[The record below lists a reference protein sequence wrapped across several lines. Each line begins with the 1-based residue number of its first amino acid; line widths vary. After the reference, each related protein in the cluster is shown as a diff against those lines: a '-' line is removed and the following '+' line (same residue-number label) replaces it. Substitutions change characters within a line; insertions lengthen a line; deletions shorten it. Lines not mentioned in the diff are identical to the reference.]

1 MNILVT
7 GATGFFGSRLS
18 RELLRKGHQ
27 VFGLSQRGKT
37 ENTTSIANENK
48 FHLIIS
54 DIRDAAL
61 MQRIIK
67 ENRIKSI
74 FHLAAQLPEKNDN
87 PTDFDYF
94 DTNARGTLN
103 LLDAAAREKVSNF
116 IYGSTISVYSGPPV
130 RLPVD
135 ENHPT
140 QPTSIYAVS
149 KLTGE
154 LLCNAYAG
162 RLKTAVLRYSGAY
175 GSGERESDAVWRF
188 MRQAR
193 KNQPLTVYGDGKQTS
208 DYVFIEDVIRG
219 TALVLEKDCSGVYN
233 IGSGEETS
241 VITMAEKILKL
252 TGSKSK
258 ISFTGNKTDRPFRF
272 YLDIDRAKKD
282 FGYTARPLDEGLRNY
297 LRELD
302 SQEKTS

>member
-18 RELLRKGHQ
+18 RELLRKGYQ
-27 VFGLSQRGKT
+27 VFGLTHCGRTDNITAIVHEK
-37 ENTTSIANENK
+37 N
-48 FHLIIS
+48 FHLITG

-61 MQRIIK
+61 TQRLIK
-67 ENRIKSI
+67 NNRVKAI
-74 FHLAAQLPEKNDN
+74 FHLAAQLPEKDDN

-103 LLDAAAREKVSNF
+103 LLNAAAQEKVTNF
-116 IYGSTISVYSGPPV
+116 IYGSTISVYSGPPE
-130 RLPVD
+130 RLPVS
-135 ENHPT
+135 ESHPA

-154 LLCNAYAG
+154 LLCHVYSG
-162 RLKTAVLRYSGAY
+162 KMKVAVLRYSGAY

-193 KNQPLTVYGDGKQTS
+193 NNQPLTVYGDGKQTS

-219 TALVLEKDCSGVYN
+219 TVQVMEKDGMGVYN

-241 VITMAEKILKL
+241 VIALAGKIVEM

-258 ISFTGNKTDRPFRF
+258 ISFTAEGTDRPFRF
-272 YLDIDRAKKD
+272 YLDITKAQRD

-297 LRELD
+297 LQELD
-302 SQEKTS
+302 SQE